1 MAYNSFKNP
10 KFRQLFIY
18 LVLFRGLLL
27 PIFWV
32 EFSKIKEIQM
42 FEELSSISIE
52 ETYEDENVVDVK
64 CDDLVEVEE
73 DWELPF

>member
-1 MAYNSFKNP
+1 
-10 KFRQLFIY
+10 
-18 LVLFRGLLL
+18 
-27 PIFWV
+27 
-32 EFSKIKEIQM
+32 M

>member
-1 MAYNSFKNP
+1 
-10 KFRQLFIY
+10 LFIY